1 MQDSLPVLL
10 LIITIVAFFLNI
22 LGLMQII
29 PFWITLPMLFVSI
42 YLTIYAFTHRNVYR
56 GKIRG

>member
-1 MQDSLPVLL
+1 MQDSLPILL

-29 PFWITLPMLFVSI
+29 PFWITLPMLFLSI
-42 YLTIYAFTHRNVYR
+42 YLTIYAFTHRNVYH
-56 GKIRG
+56 GKMRS